1 MPPTPLPRTI
11 IYSHY
16 HFSRAKDIY
25 LDIIWTKKAYLSFFC
40 VMQIPPI
47 AAVSG
52 GFGSAQRISQ
62 DFPECNENSHSV
74 KDILGKNILQF
85 GFVLSELM
93 KNCRNSE
100 DFEEV

>member
-1 MPPTPLPRTI
+1 M
-11 IYSHY
+11 
-16 HFSRAKDIY
+16 
-25 LDIIWTKKAYLSFFC
+25 DIIRTNKAYLFSIC

-47 AAVSG
+47 AAVLG

-85 GFVLSELM
+85 GFVLSELI

-100 DFEEV
+100 DFVEV